1 MELPGNDLAAESTLR
16 VVEQFHEAFNRH
28 DVAALMA
35 LMTRDCVFENTFP
48 PPDGARHV
56 GQAEVRACW
65 EQLFRD
71 APAAHFVVE
80 ELFASG
86 PRAVLRW
93 RYTWSSEADAH
104 VRGVDIYEV
113 RDGLVAEKLSYVKG

>member
-1 MELPGNDLAAESTLR
+1 MELPSNDLATERTLQ
-16 VVEQFHEAFNRH
+16 VVQQFHEAFNRH
-28 DVAALMA
+28 DVAAIMA
-35 LMTRDCVFENTFP
+35 LMTQDCVFENTSP
-48 PPDGARHV
+48 PPYGARLT

-65 EQLFRD
+65 EQLFHNS
-71 APAAHFVVE
+71 PAAHFAVE

-93 RYTWSSEADAH
+93 RYTWSAEADAT